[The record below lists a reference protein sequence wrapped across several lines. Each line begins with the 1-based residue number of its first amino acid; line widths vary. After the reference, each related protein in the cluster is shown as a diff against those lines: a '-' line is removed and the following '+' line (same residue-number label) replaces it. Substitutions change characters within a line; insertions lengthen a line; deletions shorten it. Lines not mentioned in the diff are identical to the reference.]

1 MTVDILKIG
10 ANPRDVGNL
19 WRPRTQE
26 FTGGYNGREMG
37 NYGDLDVNPNENADG
52 LSHHTRQTPED
63 GESRDQRSTKKRREQ
78 AKRELLPGLR
88 HIDIRPNK
96 IEESLERSPMMENEN
111 KLLET
116 GLGVDLGAKGLS
128 LAAGA
133 NVGSVRSD
141 TANVTYGHPSRG
153 MIRAS
158 ISDDDISDAF
168 DVLKAKRRY
177 KGRKYDED
185 EESEEDEKKSKKKSK
200 RKKKRREKGGQK
212 AFKRKHKTTGGR
224 EPKSRT
230 KRRSAAT
237 ALQLDTS
244 GKRQAFNPTS
254 RSIPLRMR
262 GSTRSEG
269 IPLRLRDPIAY
280 QRKLANEKSKRSMG
294 LGGGRGAAPRS
305 HTHHH
310 SAEGSGLSESR
321 TRGSYV
327 GGTKGSTR
335 MPSIPR
341 LGTNPVSGVKADR
354 VARGWIGDPLGQKD
368 PLPMMKAQKTIS
380 RTEIMHI
387 KKRIEALLAKLT
399 KLTKASPILD
409 EHSKKGGQASEE
421 RSSAP
426 TGGTKVKVEDSA
438 GYRFCDTSQNGHI
451 VGKR

>member
-1 MTVDILKIG
+1 MSDEILKVS
-10 ANPRDVGNL
+10 ANPRDVGNI

-37 NYGDLDVNPNENADG
+37 NYGDLDINPNENADG

-63 GESRDQRSTKKRREQ
+63 AESQDQRDAKKRREQ
-78 AKRELLPGLR
+78 AMRELLPGLK
-88 HIDIRPNK
+88 HIDIRPDK
-96 IEESLERSPMMENEN
+96 MDESLDRSPMMEGEN
-111 KLLET
+111 KLLES
-116 GLGVDLGAKGLS
+116 GLGVDLGANGLS

-133 NVGSVRSD
+133 NVGTVRSD
-141 TANVTYGHPSRG
+141 TPNVTYGHPSRG

-168 DVLKAKRRY
+168 DVLKARRRY

-200 RKKKRREKGGQK
+200 RKKKRRGKGGQK
-212 AFKRKHKTTGGR
+212 AFKHKHKSTGGR

-230 KRRSAAT
+230 KRRSASS

-244 GKRQAFNPTS
+244 GKRQSFNPTS

-280 QRKLANEKSKRSMG
+280 QRKLANEKSKRQMG

-310 SAEGSGLSESR
+310 SAGESGLSETR
-321 TRGSYV
+321 TRGGYV
-327 GGTKGSTR
+327 GGTKGSTQ
-335 MPSIPR
+335 MPRVPQM
-341 LGTNPVSGVKADR
+341 GTNPISGVKADR
-354 VARGWIGDPLGQKD
+354 VARGWIGDPLGGKD
-368 PLPMMKAQKTIS
+368 PLPVMKARKTIS
-380 RTEIMHI
+380 RTEVMHI

-409 EHSKKGGQASEE
+409 EHSKRGGQASEE

-426 TGGTKVKVEDSA
+426 TGPTEVRYEDSA
-438 GYRFCDTSQNGHI
+438 GYRFDDTSLALGI